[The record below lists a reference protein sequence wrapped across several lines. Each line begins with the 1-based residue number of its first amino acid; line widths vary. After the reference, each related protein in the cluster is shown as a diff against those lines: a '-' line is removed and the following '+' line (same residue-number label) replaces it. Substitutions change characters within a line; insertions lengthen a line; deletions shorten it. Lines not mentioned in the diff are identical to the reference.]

1 MKKSEETKNSFE
13 LPKIDIGLALL
24 ITGSVSNI
32 PLWIGVF
39 VSSDGR
45 GSVADWIRLSL
56 LPLLNSLAGLTMA
69 VTVAVGL
76 VYVLG
81 RLSKLQPTTVRTDRS
96 AKGKK
101 KGAKVSTPNPRFW
114 IAAGSIVALFIVS
127 LVLLSPYEY
136 QLIGGQ
142 GTLFEVLGTGWAK
155 AWAVARVL
163 AADVALAA
171 VAAVHGPI
179 ALGEGAP
186 LSRPLTKAI
195 SKPSDGP
202 EQTSKPAQ
210 QTGQQTSKRSK
221 SAQSAPAEASKPL
234 SSYPCKYAA
243 AGCDHT
249 ETTQG
254 AANAHS
260 GRCEFNPK
268 NRIRVDASAF
278 SGAKRPQEAQ
288 ETRNENN

>member
-1 MKKSEETKNSFE
+1 MKKNE
-13 LPKIDIGLALL
+13 LPKVDIGMALL
-24 ITGSVSNI
+24 ITGSGSNV

-39 VSSDGR
+39 VSSEGN
-45 GSVADWIRLSL
+45 GPVVNWIRNSV
-56 LPLLNSLAGLTMA
+56 LPVFNSLAGLTMA
-69 VTVAVGL
+69 LTVAVGL

-81 RLSKLQPTTVRTDRS
+81 RLSKLQPTTVRADRS

-101 KGAKVSTPNPRFW
+101 KGARVSTPNPRFW

-127 LVLLSPYEY
+127 LILLSPYEY

-142 GTLFEVLGTGWAK
+142 GTLFEVLGSNWAK

-179 ALGEGAP
+179 AMGESAP
-186 LSRPLTKAI
+186 LSKPLTKAG
-195 SKPSDGP
+195 SKSSDGS
-202 EQTSKPAQ
+202 EQASSPAQ
-210 QTGQQTSKRSK
+210 QTSKSAQRDGQQTSKRSK

-234 SSYPCKYAA
+234 SDYKCKYEV
-243 AGCDHT
+243 AGCSKT
-249 ETTQG
+249 FTSQG

-260 GRCEFNPK
+260 SRCSYNPK
-268 NRIRVDASAF
+268 NGIRFEGSAF
-278 SGAKRPQEAQ
+278 DQKRATTTQ
-288 ETRNENN
+288 ETRHESN